1 MADDTRGWIVQPNPS
16 REREVERTD
25 DEGNTVTV
33 TEFGGEEWA
42 YRRPGDHVMVFSGV
56 SADED
61 PPSQSAAEHLEA
73 SGFEAPVPD
82 STAAANE
89 LSEQQVA
96 QGEQV
101 QQSNPEN
108 QPAA

>member
-33 TEFGGEEWA
+33 TEFGGLEWA

-73 SGFEAPVPD
+73 SDYEAPVPD
-82 STAAANE
+82 SVSAADT
-89 LSEQQVA
+89 LSEQRAA

-101 QQSNPEN
+101 VQTNPEN
-108 QPAA
+108 QPVA